1 MAIGETLKAWRRG
14 EFAKGMDYLFID
26 QADVDAGRLA
36 DNRLEQLNRKAFDQG
51 LWTDEQWA
59 GISKRMADAQYDN
72 QVAESS
78 PWSGF
83 KEGFEEGAANVQ
95 DTIKK
100 GIAAPLNF
108 TLARYRGRCGR
119 SALCSSPTNSACST
133 KCSNDDRRNLNHQRR
148 ACAGRRPTSLDVE
161 INP

>member
-1 MAIGETLKAWRRG
+1 MAIGETLKAWGRG
-14 EFAKGMDYLFID
+14 EFSKGLDYLFID

-51 LWTDEQWA
+51 LWTDEEWA
-59 GISKRMADAQYDN
+59 GISKRMADAKYDN

-83 KEGFEEGAANVQ
+83 QEGFAEGAANVQ

-108 TLARYRGRCGR
+108 TLGAIPWQVWAVAGLFLAFKLG
-119 SALCSSPTNSACST
+119 L
-133 KCSNDDRRNLNHQRR
+133 LNKVFKR
-148 ACAGRRPTSLDVE
+148 
-161 INP
+161 